1 MSASIHPLR
10 INLRGTAN
18 INHVADARPSSRP
31 HHGRMSQQHATQP
44 ARRRPA
50 RGTSGSA
57 QLARYR
63 RVGPIVGLLGLACYA
78 AGSLAA
84 ALPMPTSSTHAM
96 ISHLATDRSKVLT
109 GLALMFLALPFLLM
123 FLGYLWD
130 LLAQA
135 EGHPR
140 ILARL
145 SAGSWLTL
153 LVIIAAGM
161 IPVSAV
167 AWQGAS
173 VVPPDIVRFA
183 VEISNLSLYSLSAPV
198 AAASVLAPAIVIWR
212 SRALPRWLAWLGLIE
227 VAGNIAEL
235 AGLYSNS
242 GTDAAGY
249 GAGVGPALW
258 ILWAAALSIA
268 ALAARPPTAP
278 PSSETSAESKDLAAG
293 IS

>member
-1 MSASIHPLR
+1 
-10 INLRGTAN
+10 
-18 INHVADARPSSRP
+18 
-31 HHGRMSQQHATQP
+31 MSQQHTIQT

-50 RGTSGSA
+50 RGTPGSA
-57 QLARYR
+57 QPARYHH
-63 RVGPIVGLLGLACYA
+63 VGPIAGLLGLACYT

-84 ALPMPTSSTHAM
+84 VLPMPTSTTHAM
-96 ISHLATDRSKVLT
+96 VLHLAADRSTVLT
-109 GLALMFLALPFLLM
+109 GVALMFLALPFLLL

-135 EGHPR
+135 EGHSR

-153 LVIIAAGM
+153 FVIIAAGM

-173 VVPPDIVRFA
+173 GVPPAIVRFA

-198 AAASVLAPAIVIWR
+198 AAASVLAPAVVIWR
-212 SRALPRWLAWLGLIE
+212 SRVLPRWLAWLGLIE
-227 VAGNIAEL
+227 IVGNIAEL
-235 AGLYSNS
+235 AGLFSTS
-242 GTDAAGY
+242 GPDAAGY

-258 ILWAAALSIA
+258 ILWAAALSVT
-268 ALAARPPTAP
+268 ALAAGPRAAP
-278 PSSETSAESKDLAAG
+278 FSADTSAEPEDLAAG

>member
-1 MSASIHPLR
+1 
-10 INLRGTAN
+10 
-18 INHVADARPSSRP
+18 
-31 HHGRMSQQHATQP
+31 MSQQHATQT

-50 RGTSGSA
+50 RGTPGSA
-57 QLARYR
+57 QLARYHH
-63 RVGPIVGLLGLACYA
+63 VGPIAGLLGLACYT

-84 ALPMPTSSTHAM
+84 ALPIPTSTTHAM
-96 ISHLATDRSKVLT
+96 ISHLATDRSTVLT
-109 GLALMFLALPFLLM
+109 GLALTFLALPFLLM

-135 EGHPR
+135 EGHSR

-153 LVIIAAGM
+153 FVIIAAGM

-173 VVPPDIVRFA
+173 VVPPAIVRFA
-183 VEISNLSLYSLSAPV
+183 VEISNLSLYSLSSPV

-227 VAGNIAEL
+227 VVGNIAEI
-235 AGLYSNS
+235 AGLFSTS

-258 ILWAAALSIA
+258 ILWAAALSIT
-268 ALAARPPTAP
+268 ALAAGPRAAP
-278 PSSETSAESKDLAAG
+278 ISSETSAEPHDLAAA